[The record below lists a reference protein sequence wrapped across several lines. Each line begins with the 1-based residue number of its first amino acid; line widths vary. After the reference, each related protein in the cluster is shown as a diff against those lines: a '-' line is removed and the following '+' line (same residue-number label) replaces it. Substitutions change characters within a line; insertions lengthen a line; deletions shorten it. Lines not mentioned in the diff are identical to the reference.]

1 MADLVSEAKARAMR
15 GSKPGK
21 LPTKTKTVTGAAAV
35 DKTMKQM
42 VAAAKRGEGTLVY
55 KPNKGSSRK

>member
-1 MADLVSEAKARAMR
+1 MAFSEAKARAMC
-15 GSKPGK
+15 GKIGK

-35 DKTMKQM
+35 DKTMKEM

-55 KPNKGSSRK
+55 KPNKASSRK